1 MEKGKRETENGDSI
15 NDQNDQNNQ
24 KDQIEGKNKWIG
36 LILAAGFSSR
46 MGRCK
51 PLLTIGDE
59 TAFEWVS
66 HTLKKAGV
74 QKIVGVTGFQREN
87 LSSLF
92 RKEELV
98 EAFNKDFE
106 QGMFTSI
113 KAGIRKALEGQG
125 ERPEGFFLMLVDC
138 PLVPPEVLRMI
149 MDKHEKQPD
158 AFIVPCFRGKKG
170 HPLFIPFQYAEEILA
185 YDGDGGLKAI
195 TSRYEEKLVRLEAGL
210 ESVVLDMDT
219 PEGYEEILA
228 YYHSRVK
235 QAAEGSGRTKADQT
249 GNEEDYD
256 FAEQLKG
263 KRLFFIRHGE
273 IRQHREKI
281 FLGQADIPLS
291 EKGKEQAREAAAD
304 LDRYHIQTNRIYT
317 SDLLRAAETAGI
329 IKDYLDQSRQKLKKP
344 FRTPHGTPAASEGC
358 LGEMN
363 LITEQRL
370 REMSLGEW
378 DGKFI
383 SEIRERYPEEFEK
396 RGQNLLTYK
405 FGHESENFYDLQYRA
420 LKGLRSILKQE
431 QDTDDEAGDILIVS
445 HWGVI
450 NVLLSSLH
458 HAELGEEIKKPIPN
472 GGVLVMDY
480 TWVW

>member
-1 MEKGKRETENGDSI
+1 MENGKRETENSDSI
-15 NDQNDQNNQ
+15 ND
-24 KDQIEGKNKWIG
+24 KNEYKEWIG

-46 MGRCK
+46 MGRFK
-51 PLLTIGDE
+51 PLLPIGDA
-59 TAFEWVS
+59 TALEWVS
-66 HTLKKAGV
+66 NTLKKAGV
-74 QKIVGVTGFQREN
+74 QKIVGVTGFQREK
-87 LSSLF
+87 LCPLF
-92 RKEELV
+92 RKEELI

-113 KAGIRKALEGQG
+113 KAGLRKALEEQ
-125 ERPEGFFLMLVDC
+125 EEKPEGFFLMLVDC
-138 PLVPPEVLRMI
+138 PLVPPEVLQMI
-149 MDKHEKQPD
+149 MDKHEEQPD

-195 TSRYEEKLVRLEAGL
+195 TNRYEDKLIKLETGL

-228 YYHSRVK
+228 YYHSRVERAAAGDERVK
-235 QAAEGSGRTKADQT
+235 SGAAEKG
-249 GNEEDYD
+249 EDYD
-256 FAEQLKG
+256 FEEQLKG
-263 KRLFFIRHGE
+263 KRLFLIRHGE

-281 FLGQADIPLS
+281 FLGQTDIPLS
-291 EKGKEQAREAAAD
+291 EKGKEQAGEAAAE
-304 LDRYHIQTNRIYT
+304 LDRYHIQTDRIYT
-317 SDLLRAAETAGI
+317 SDLLRATETAGI
-329 IKDYLDQSRQKLKKP
+329 IKNYLDQSRQNLKKS
-344 FRTPHGTPAASEGC
+344 FRTPHGKPASSEHSH
-358 LGEMN
+358 EEIN
-363 LITEQRL
+363 LIMEPKL

-420 LKGLRSILKQE
+420 MKGLRSILRQE
-431 QDTDDEAGDILIVS
+431 QDAGGGAGDILIVS

-458 HAELGEEIKKPIPN
+458 HTELGEEIKKPIPN
-472 GGVLVMDY
+472 GGVIVMDY